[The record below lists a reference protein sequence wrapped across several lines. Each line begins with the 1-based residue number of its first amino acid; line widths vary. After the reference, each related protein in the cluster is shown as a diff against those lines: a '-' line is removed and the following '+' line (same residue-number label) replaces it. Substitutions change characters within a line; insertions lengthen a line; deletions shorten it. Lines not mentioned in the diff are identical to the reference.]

1 MTKKNVL
8 TKIVVPLT
16 YPIELSEWD
25 TAVSFEWDKTK
36 LANGISHISRT
47 NAPQWDI
54 PLRKKGQTP
63 KERKIQLGT
72 FLKHRVPL
80 IDYILIIL
88 PFRIKSVQNPR
99 ISVLKAVVGSL

>member
-47 NAPQWDI
+47 NAPPMGYPI
-54 PLRKKGQTP
+54 E
-63 KERKIQLGT
+63 KERTDSQRAKNAVGNVFETQSPPYRL
-72 FLKHRVPL
+72 H
-80 IDYILIIL
+80 IDY
-88 PFRIKSVQNPR
+88 PTFPYKKRSKSTD
-99 ISVLKAVVGSL
+99 